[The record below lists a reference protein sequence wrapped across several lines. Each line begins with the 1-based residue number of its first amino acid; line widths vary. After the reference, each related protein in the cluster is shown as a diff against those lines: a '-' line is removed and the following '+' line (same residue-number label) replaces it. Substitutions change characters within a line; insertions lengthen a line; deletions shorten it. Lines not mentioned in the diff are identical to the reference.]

1 MTEQEKKILFQAI
14 CESLSYGLKCTT
26 KAQGWPGVYP
36 ICGCIGNKIILDCPK
51 EVEGDDIWLVQNII
65 PYLRPMSSMTE
76 DEKKEFKKQ
85 FGFELHIN
93 EIWGDSVIWNSGSSD
108 EYIDVEFELVDIN
121 LISVWLDKKM
131 FDWRRIKRGNKRISM
146 IKAGLALEAPEGM
159 YKF

>member
-76 DEKKEFKKQ
+76 EECKELGIL
-85 FGFELHIN
+85 FGGIP
-93 EIWGDSVIWNSGSSD
+93 DK
-108 EYIDVEFELVDIN
+108 EYIYKPYTNILYSDFSLVITWFNIHHLDYCG
-121 LISVWLDKKM
+121 LIPM
-131 FDWRRIKRGNKRISM
+131 
-146 IKAGLALEAPEGM
+146 GLALPAPEGM
-159 YKF
+159 YK